1 MMKACVMGW
10 PIAHSLS
17 PALHGYWLKT
27 HGIAGEYTR
36 VAVPPADLP
45 AALARLKT
53 DDWRGCNLT
62 IPHKEAAL
70 AHLDRVEDSARRIG
84 AVNTIV
90 VENGKLAGFN
100 TDGFGFIENLRGAVP
115 AFDAKAG
122 PAVVLGAGGAAR
134 AIVDALATAGAPE
147 IRLANRSLDR
157 ARDLARDLGGAIELV
172 PWERRAAALDG
183 AALVVNATSLGMNE
197 NPPLDLDL
205 ARLPKT
211 ALVNDIVYAPLETA
225 LLKAARA
232 RGNRVVDGLGM
243 LLHQGR
249 PGFQLWFGVMP
260 AVTPALRAAVLAA
273 MAH

>member
-1 MMKACVMGW
+1 
-10 PIAHSLS
+10 
-17 PALHGYWLKT
+17 
-27 HGIAGEYTR
+27 
-36 VAVPPADLP
+36 
-45 AALARLKT
+45 
-53 DDWRGCNLT
+53 
-62 IPHKEAAL
+62 
-70 AHLDRVEDSARRIG
+70 
-84 AVNTIV
+84 
-90 VENGKLAGFN
+90 
-100 TDGFGFIENLRGAVP
+100 
-115 AFDAKAG
+115 
-122 PAVVLGAGGAAR
+122 
-134 AIVDALATAGAPE
+134 
-147 IRLANRSLDR
+147 
-157 ARDLARDLGGAIELV
+157 V